1 MLQTSVVQKDI
12 LVVDDTLANLRL
24 LTQML
29 SNYGYRVRPVT
40 DGAQALL
47 TVRSTPPNLILLDI
61 RMPDMSG
68 YEVCKRL
75 KSDPRT
81 RDIPV
86 IFLSALGETED
97 KVKAF
102 AVGGVDYVTKPFQV
116 EEVLARVQTHL
127 ALRALQRQLEEAN
140 LQLAAQNA
148 ELAMRNTELQ
158 EALST
163 IKTLSGLVP
172 ICAWC
177 GRMMQNEAGAW
188 VDVEAY
194 IREHSEAEF
203 THGICPDC
211 FGKLNKK

>member
-1 MLQTSVVQKDI
+1 MSQVSASRKDI

-29 SNYGYRVRPVT
+29 SNHGYRVRPVT

-47 TVRSTPPNLILLDI
+47 TARSVPPDLILLDI
-61 RMPDMSG
+61 RMPGMDG
-68 YEVCKRL
+68 YEVCERL
-75 KSDPRT
+75 KSDPLT
-81 RDIPV
+81 QSIPI

-102 AVGGVDYVTKPFQV
+102 SMGGVDYVTKPFQV
-116 EEVLARVQTHL
+116 EEVIARVQTHL
-127 ALRALQRQLEEAN
+127 ALRALQKQLEEAN
-140 LQLAAQNA
+140 LQLEARNT
-148 ELAMRNTELQ
+148 ELEMRNTELQ

-177 GRMMQNEAGAW
+177 GKKMQNEGGEW
-188 VDVEAY
+188 VDVEVY
-194 IREHSEAEF
+194 IKEHSEAEF

-211 FGKLNKK
+211 LRKLNNG